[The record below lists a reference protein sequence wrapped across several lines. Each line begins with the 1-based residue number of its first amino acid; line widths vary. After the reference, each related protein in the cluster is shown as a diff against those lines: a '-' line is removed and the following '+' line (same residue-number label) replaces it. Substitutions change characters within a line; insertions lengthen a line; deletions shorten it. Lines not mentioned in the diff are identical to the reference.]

1 MTWARVVD
9 DEIVQIFEEDPSQY
23 FHPDT
28 LNEWVDI
35 PNEGVHVGWKL
46 KNGQWIS
53 GTQWWEEFRAENPI
67 PPEGPPSARIG
78 VDHKETRTHDQFVFE
93 FLGSGTI
100 TSHEWTIEGKKYE
113 DEKVSLEI
121 EKGQQAKTLSVTLKV
136 TGPGGST
143 TKTLEGDEAP
153 VITPLFTPLFQ
164 SRS

>member
-1 MTWARVVD
+1 MTWARVVE

-35 PNEGVHVGWKL
+35 PNEGVHVGWKF

-53 GTQWWEEFRAENPI
+53 GTQWWEEFRAENPV
-67 PPEGPPSARIG
+67 PPEGPPSVRIAL
-78 VDHKETRTHDQFVFE
+78 DHKETRTHDQLVFE
-93 FLGSGTI
+93 FTGSGTI
-100 TSHEWTIEGKKYE
+100 TSHEWTIDGKKYE
-113 DEKVSLEI
+113 EEKVSIEI
-121 EKGQQAKTLSVTLKV
+121 EKGQQAKTIAASIKV

-143 TKTLEGDEAP
+143 TQIREGDEAI
-153 VITPLFTPLFQ
+153 VITPIFTPLFQ